1 MRSRSGTWLLA
12 ALSLTA
18 CSLGSG
24 CTGQIEPG
32 SPGTMGGAGTGTPG
46 GGTGTPGAG
55 TPGAGTG
62 TPGTGTPG
70 TGTPGTGTGTPGT
83 GVGGQPVAKPLTL
96 HGNPKYFRFVRLTN
110 EQWANSIRDL
120 LRLPAVPATSS
131 LPSPVA
137 NATDF
142 NNNELL
148 LDVSSR
154 MWGEYQ
160 TAAEAVVKTATATDA
175 ALRQIYTG
183 TQDAA
188 TFIQTF
194 GRRVYRR
201 PLTAAEV
208 TTYQAV
214 FTTGSGLSG
223 SQSAFTKGAGLVIEA
238 MLQSPHFLYRS
249 EMAANG
255 APLTAFEMAAKLS
268 LFLRET
274 TPSDALLD
282 AAAGTGRYDTP
293 EGAASLASTMLDE
306 PNAKAVMRK
315 FHAGLLDIDNFA
327 NISKVGAPAFTDAF
341 NDELIE
347 SSLLFFDRIFTK
359 QLGLRDMLTSTTG
372 FVGAGLAPMY
382 GVQAPASGF
391 VERDLGP
398 KRAGFL
404 LQIPFLAQNAINSEA
419 SPIHRGVHVNH
430 DILCA
435 DPGAAVPDL
444 PTPPPVMPNQTN
456 RERFEALT
464 SVCGGE
470 CHNWYINPAGFA
482 FENYD
487 GLGQWRDMQNGKPI
501 NPSGQYPF
509 AEGVKPFQNAAEFLS
524 QIAEGEQAHLC
535 YSKKLASFA
544 LQRDVIASD
553 MPLLMTMKNASMAST
568 GNIKQL
574 ILELV
579 KSPSFRTRV
588 GGAQ

>member
-1 MRSRSGTWLLA
+1 MKSRSGTRLVATLP
-12 ALSLTA
+12 LTA
-18 CSLGSG
+18 CFLAFG
-24 CTGQIEPG
+24 CTGQVETGPSG
-32 SPGTMGGAGTGTPG
+32 AMGGTGQPMGGTGSTTGTGTPV
-46 GGTGTPGAG
+46 GGTGTPGSGG
-55 TPGAGTG
+55 TTGGGTG
-62 TPGTGTPG
+62 GLK
-70 TGTPGTGTGTPGT
+70 
-83 GVGGQPVAKPLTL
+83 PVAKPLTL
-96 HGNPKYFRFVRLTN
+96 HGSPKYFRFVRLTN
-110 EQWANSIRDL
+110 EQWANSIKDL
-120 LRLPAVPATSS
+120 LRLPAVPGTAS
-131 LPSPVA
+131 LPAPVA
-137 NATDF
+137 NTTDF

-160 TAAEAVVKTATATDA
+160 TAAEAVVAQATATDA
-175 ALRQIYTG
+175 ALRQIYSG

-208 TTYQAV
+208 TSYQSV

-249 EMAANG
+249 EMVATG
-255 APLTAFEMAAKLS
+255 APLTAFEMATKLS

-274 TPSDALLD
+274 TPSDVLLD
-282 AAAGTGRYDTP
+282 AAASGTGRYETP

-306 PNAKAVMRK
+306 PTARAVMRK
-315 FHAGLLDIDNFA
+315 FHAGLLDIDNYA
-327 NISKVGAPAFTDAF
+327 NISKVGTPTF
-341 NDELIE
+341 NESLNNELVE
-347 SSLLFFDRIFTK
+347 ASLLFFDRLFTK
-359 QLGLRDMLTSTTG
+359 QLGLREMLTSTTG
-372 FVGAGLAPMY
+372 FVGPGLAALY

-404 LQIPFLAQNAINSEA
+404 LQIPFLAQNAINAEA

-435 DPGAAVPDL
+435 DPGAAVPEV
-444 PTPPPVMPNQTN
+444 PSPPPIMPNQTN
-456 RERFEALT
+456 RERFETLT
-464 SVCGGE
+464 SGCGGE

-487 GLGQWRDMQNGKPI
+487 GIGQWRDMQNGKPI
-501 NPSGQYPF
+501 NASGQYPF
-509 AEGVKPFQNAAEFLS
+509 AEGVKSFQNAAEFIS

-553 MPLLMTMKNASMAST
+553 MALLNTLKSASMASS